1 MKGYITL
8 TSLNDF
14 AICPNGILHIN
25 INLINV
31 IQDEIIGGKFLHGRI
46 MVMGHFYAVK
56 ESYEEI
62 KELIKQ
68 AQ

>member
-8 TSLNDF
+8 TTVNDF
-14 AICPNGILHIN
+14 NFPNGVLHVN
-25 INLINV
+25 INLINL
-31 IQDEIIGGKFLHGRI
+31 IQDTRVHDTFYNGNI

>member
-1 MKGYITL
+1 MKGFIEVTCLYGFGELPTL
-8 TSLNDF
+8 AHYTQLYFMEDVCYF
-14 AICPNGILHIN
+14 KGFH
-25 INLINV
+25 
-31 IQDEIIGGKFLHGRI
+31 
-46 MVMGHFYAVK
+46 VK

>member
-1 MKGYITL
+1 MKGFIEVT
-8 TSLNDF
+8 LNDDEKVSMSIDSITF
-14 AICPNGILHIN
+14 FCN
-25 INLINV
+25 NLIVQYGNTPHACH
-31 IQDEIIGGKFLHGRI
+31 EF
-46 MVMGHFYAVK
+46 VK